1 MPRHSREQSGTGIY
15 HVMLRGVNRQIIFE
29 DDEDNIRFISLLRNL
44 VERFDEAGKPLP
56 SLCILYL

>member
-29 DDEDNIRFISLLRNL
+29 DDEDNIRFISLLKL
-44 VERFDEAGKPLP
+44 PMAAEDMTSDE
-56 SLCILYL
+56 SQ